1 MKGYLVL
8 EDGTVFQ
15 GEAFGAPG
23 LKPGEVVFATGM
35 TGYQEALTDP
45 SYCGQILVMTYP
57 LVGNCGINPEDFEA
71 RRPYV
76 RGLVVRELCTDP
88 SHWQATQA
96 LHEYLADQGIPGL
109 AEIDTRALTRHLR
122 IHGTLRGVIAT
133 PGVGDAPA
141 GAGSDLGAPGGLV
154 RLGGAGWAVPVP
166 PALAGWFDDLAA
178 MARGFSLTGVIAQV
192 TTPQPYTVEGGGRGP
207 RVAVIDL
214 GVKASLLR
222 CLLDR
227 GCRQVTVVPATATP
241 AEIRALEPD
250 GVLISSGPGDPR
262 EAGAAIETVREL
274 LQTDLP
280 LFGICLG
287 HQVLA
292 LALGAQTYRMKFGH
306 RGTNHPVKDLT
317 TGRVYIT
324 AQNHGYAVDEASLPR
339 GVVVTHRNLSDG
351 TVEGLA
357 LPGRPVFSVQ
367 YHPEAGPGPE
377 DSRYLFDRF
386 IGYMQEAGLRSA

>member
-8 EDGTVFQ
+8 EDGTVCQ

-35 TGYQEALTDP
+35 TGYQETLTDP
-45 SYCGQILVMTYP
+45 SCCGHILVMTYP
-57 LVGNCGINPEDFEA
+57 LVGNCGINPEGFEA
-71 RRPYV
+71 RRPHV
-76 RGLVVRELCTDP
+76 RGLVVRELCPDP

-122 IHGTLRGVIAT
+122 VHGTLRGVIAT
-133 PGVGDAPA
+133 AGAGDAPA
-141 GAGSDLGAPGGLV
+141 GAEADLGAPGGLV
-154 RLGGAGWAVPVP
+154 RLGAGPVTVPVP
-166 PALAGWFDDLAA
+166 PALAGWFDHLAA
-178 MARGFSLTGVIAQV
+178 VARGFSLAGVIAQV
-192 TTPQPYTVEGGGRGP
+192 TTPQPYTLEGGGQGP

-241 AEIRALEPD
+241 AEIRALAPD
-250 GVLISSGPGDPR
+250 GVLISGGPGDPR
-262 EAGAAIETVREL
+262 EAGAAVETVRDL
-274 LQTDLP
+274 LTADLP
-280 LFGICLG
+280 LFGIGLG

-292 LALGAQTYRMKFGH
+292 LALGARTYRMKLGH
-306 RGTNHPVKDLT
+306 RGTNHPVKDLS

-324 AQNHGYAVDEASLPR
+324 
-339 GVVVTHRNLSDG
+339 
-351 TVEGLA
+351 
-357 LPGRPVFSVQ
+357 
-367 YHPEAGPGPE
+367 
-377 DSRYLFDRF
+377 
-386 IGYMQEAGLRSA
+386 